1 MPLNNIPARA
11 AANVSPESVF
21 LLFFVHDRGKD
32 CFEKK
37 PFFEWKICMERLQH
51 GRSSIDMKK
60 KKQTWKE
67 TRKKKLWCLVI
78 QCACVRVH
86 ALLVCR
92 VLSCC
97 FYNISLSLAC
107 VKKKYSVWVCVP
119 GQEMNLCNICALLLL
134 FLFLSFLFLVR
145 YRSFFYVSEFSC
157 FDFSFFFL
165 LSFLI
170 PPERLNVAV
179 VYFSIVEFLCFN
191 FFISL

>member
-11 AANVSPESVF
+11 AANVSPESVAF
-21 LLFFVHDRGKD
+21 RAWPRKRLFR
-32 CFEKK
+32 EK
-37 PFFEWKICMERLQH
+37 PIFRME
-51 GRSSIDMKK
+51 DMYGTTSTWEIFHRYEK

-107 VKKKYSVWVCVP
+107 VTKKYSVWVCVP

-157 FDFSFFFL
+157 FDFSFFFFSFS
-165 LSFLI
+165 SFL
-170 PPERLNVAV
+170 R
-179 VYFSIVEFLCFN
+179 SD
-191 FFISL
+191 